1 MRTSIVEGAAGATV
15 PVGVVPPER
24 HGAPPANGRHA
35 VKAPAGIG
43 AAGGVARA
51 RAGQRDAAAPAGAAL
66 DTPPTE
72 STAAVRAAGGDGGA
86 VPGVSGSLARVPPVT
101 PVASSRRGGRGRA
114 KVVLQA
120 IGAGI
125 GVAVAALVIALLF
138 ARPRT
143 GGDDSATHEAPQA
156 DHRSP

>member
-1 MRTSIVEGAAGATV
+1 MLGSGVPRVPPPPAMPTRRDIEPGRAEAGRGSTEDGPAAAGA
-15 PVGVVPPER
+15 P
-24 HGAPPANGRHA
+24 APG
-35 VKAPAGIG
+35 KT
-43 AAGGVARA
+43 
-51 RAGQRDAAAPAGAAL
+51 AAP
-66 DTPPTE
+66 
-72 STAAVRAAGGDGGA
+72 RM
-86 VPGVSGSLARVPPVT
+86 

-120 IGAGI
+120 IGAGM